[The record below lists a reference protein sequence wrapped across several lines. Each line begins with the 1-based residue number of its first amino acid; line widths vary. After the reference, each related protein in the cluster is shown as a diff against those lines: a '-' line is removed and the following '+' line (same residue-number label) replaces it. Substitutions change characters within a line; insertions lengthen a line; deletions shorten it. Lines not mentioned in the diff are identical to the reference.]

1 MKKEILFELSS
12 PYRDA
17 MRITAFHFGDYESSE
32 AENSCAIVG
41 GTRGNEAQQI
51 YFCARLV
58 AALRDLEAVGGV
70 LPGKKIVVIPTVNNY
85 SVNTNRRFWSL
96 DNTDINRMFPG
107 YEIGET
113 TQQIAYHVFE
123 HVKNY
128 VYGIQF
134 ASYYMPGQFM
144 PHIRIMQTG
153 YEAPETAAHFGL
165 PYVYVRRV
173 RPYDTT
179 TLNYNWQIWGTKA
192 FSFYAGK
199 TEEIDEAITKTTII
213 SVLRFLT
220 NTGIIRGEVIPQAPP
235 RIITQEDLVSI
246 MVRTGGIL
254 NQIKKTGSLVARGE
268 MVGTVLDPYDGS
280 IRQELYAPE
289 KGRIFYVDNN
299 PFVYENRAVYRI
311 LKA

>member
-17 MRITAFHFGDYESSE
+17 MRITAFQFGAYQDPA

-58 AALRDLEAVGGV
+58 AALRDLEAAGGIR
-70 LPGKKIVVIPTVNNY
+70 PNKKIMVIPTVNNY
-85 SVNTNRRFWSL
+85 SVNTNKRFWSL

-123 HVKNY
+123 YVKDY

-134 ASYYMPGQFM
+134 ASYYMTGQFI

-153 YEAPETAAHFGL
+153 YESPETAAHFAL
-165 PYVYVRRV
+165 PYVYVRKV

-199 TEEIDEAITKTTII
+199 SEEIDEAITQMTVQ
-213 SVLRFLT
+213 SVLHFLT
-220 NTGIIRGEVIPQAPP
+220 NTGIIRGEIITQKPP
-235 RIITQEDLVSI
+235 RIITREDLLSV
-246 MVRTGGIL
+246 MAETGGIL
-254 NQIKKTGSLVARGE
+254 RQIKNVGNPVAKGE
-268 MVGTVLDPYDGS
+268 LVGTVLDPYDGS
-280 IRQELYAPE
+280 IRQKLYALAR
-289 KGRIFYVDNN
+289 GRIFYINSN
-299 PFVYENRAVYRI
+299 PFIYENTVVYRI
-311 LKA
+311 LKD